1 METGKFQ
8 AETKEEEEER
18 RKNENETPKLNYQHS
33 LLLAFINIKTP
44 D

>member
-8 AETKEEEEER
+8 AETKEEEKR
-18 RKNENETPKLNYQHS
+18 RKNENETQKLNYQHS
-33 LLLAFINIKTP
+33 LLLAFINIKKP

>member
-8 AETKEEEEER
+8 AEAKEEEKR
-18 RKNENETPKLNYQHS
+18 RKNENETQKLNYQHS
-33 LLLAFINIKTP
+33 LLLAFINIKKP